1 MRSTTYIEPVTFRY
15 MSEQLQLGEKLV
27 RVRRIMVECTNP
39 NVISNYTI
47 GSDLGATPS
56 QRLISHERYVCF
68 HAEIWGTN
76 TIIRQLL
83 QDGEQRSNH
92 DLGEVTQVDIE
103 PGHK

>member
-1 MRSTTYIEPVTFRY
+1 MLVMNLPHNRSTTYIEPVTFRY
-15 MSEQLQLGEKLV
+15 MSEQLQ
-27 RVRRIMVECTNP
+27 P

-68 HAEIWGTN
+68 HAEIWSTSR
-76 TIIRQLL
+76 IIRRLL
-83 QDGEQRSNH
+83 QDGEQRSKH

>member
-15 MSEQLQLGEKLV
+15 MSEQLQLEEILV
-27 RVRRIMVECTNP
+27 KVRRIMTECTNP

-68 HAEIWGTN
+68 HAEIWG
-76 TIIRQLL
+76 IDCLIR
-83 QDGEQRSNH
+83 
-92 DLGEVTQVDIE
+92 
-103 PGHK
+103 

>member
-15 MSEQLQLGEKLV
+15 MSEQLQLEEILV
-27 RVRRIMVECTNP
+27 KVRRIMIECTNP

-68 HAEIWGTN
+68 RAEIWGTDQY
-76 TIIRQLL
+76 IR
-83 QDGEQRSNH
+83 
-92 DLGEVTQVDIE
+92 
-103 PGHK
+103 